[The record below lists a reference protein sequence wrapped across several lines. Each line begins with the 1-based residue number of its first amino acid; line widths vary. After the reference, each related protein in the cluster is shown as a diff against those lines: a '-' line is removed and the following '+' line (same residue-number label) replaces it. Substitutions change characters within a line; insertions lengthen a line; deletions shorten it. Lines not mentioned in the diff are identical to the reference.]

1 MGIDNYLCAKEDVE
15 NAAVPTRDREQFSF
29 TNGMMKIL
37 ERAQSTDM
45 RGFTAKLQNLE
56 AQKKDLVVSIT
67 DHEDTLTV
75 LEEECTSKEKEAQE
89 ALEIKSQALAAKLD
103 IKANHER
110 VMRSNGLTLA
120 KDAPVAEPKPVKEPK
135 APGSVKNWLRS
146 FAVFVGIET
155 LAFVASYV
163 ILRENLD
170 DMEVYTRLI
179 ANGTVFFII
188 DYLLRK
194 KEHTGRSA
202 FLIVFMAIYA
212 CMLLVPLLAEYLSTA
227 TTPAGDGWGFDEAV
241 ETVAVEAPTFGNFLL
256 QNATLILVV
265 VAILCLVTYLG
276 FFNKKKTTAAPK
288 AKKQVEKPKVPVN
301 PQAEVM
307 YTSLHGLDRD
317 VRTLE
322 AEVEALKAVNKS
334 LPNQL
339 LNDFG
344 LLRDTLVKLDQQWQ
358 NLGMEQERIKQELS
372 MALDKVMNELKEYQD
387 HYQNML
393 QGTTNSFVFK
403 PQWPTEQDLR
413 AYYKIENV
421 A

>member
-15 NAAVPTRDREQFSF
+15 NAAVPTREHDRFSF

-37 ERAQSTDM
+37 ERPQLADL
-45 RGFTAKLQNLE
+45 RGYSAKLQSLE
-56 AQKKDLVVSIT
+56 EQKKDVVVSIT
-67 DHEDTLTV
+67 DHESTLTI
-75 LEEECTSKEKEAQE
+75 LEEECASKEKVAQE

-120 KDAPVAEPKPVKEPK
+120 KEIPIEKPKPVKEPK
-135 APGSVKNWLRS
+135 NPGSWKTWLRS

-163 ILRENLD
+163 ILRENLN

-194 KEHTGRSA
+194 KDHSGRSM
-202 FLIVFMAIYA
+202 FLIIFMAIYA
-212 CMLLVPLLAEYLSTA
+212 CMLLVPLLAEYLSA
-227 TTPAGDGWGFDEAV
+227 GSAPAANGWGFDEAV
-241 ETVAVEAPTFGNFLL
+241 ETVAVTTPTFGDFLL
-256 QNATLILVV
+256 QNASLILVV

-276 FFNKKKTTAAPK
+276 FFNKKKAVKAVAPVIAPVQPK
-288 AKKQVEKPKVPVN
+288 APQDS
-301 PQAEVM
+301 QAEVM
-307 YTSLHGLDRD
+307 YTSLYGLDRD
-317 VRTLE
+317 VKNLE
-322 AEVEALKAVNKS
+322 NEVNELKSANTAL
-334 LPNQL
+334 PMQL

-344 LLRDTLVKLDQQWQ
+344 LLRDTLIGLDKKWQ
-358 NLGMEQERIKQELS
+358 ELGMQQERIKQEVS

-393 QGTTNSFVFK
+393 SGTTNSFVFK
-403 PQWPTEQDLR
+403 PEWPTEHDLR
-413 AYYKIENV
+413 TYYKIEIV